1 MSVQKARSENTMM
14 VSLVT
19 FSRSGGRKDFALKGS
34 TTVIGRRMDADLR
47 IPISSIS
54 RAHCE
59 IVVSGDEVLV
69 RDLDSSNGTFLND
82 SKITEAVLSPG
93 DRIRVGPIV
102 FVVQI
107 DGQPREIGMA
117 SVSGKP
123 AATGGRRAS
132 PDTATTLG
140 AGAGAEGADFDL
152 DKLNN
157 LDELDVDDLSDL
169 DLEELDELGSGDMEE
184 LTESDP
190 EDLSD
195 DDVVDEDGGR
205 KP

>member
-1 MSVQKARSENTMM
+1 MTVA
-14 VSLVT
+14 LVT
-19 FSRSGGRKDFALKGS
+19 FSRSGGRKDFALKGP

-59 IVVSGDEVLV
+59 VVVSEDEVLL

-82 SKITEAVLSPG
+82 SKVTEAVLSPG

-107 DGQPREIGMA
+107 DGEPKEIGLT
-117 SVSGKP
+117 SVAAKPEAGGGRP
-123 AATGGRRAS
+123 AA
-132 PDTATTLG
+132 PDTATTVG
-140 AGAGAEGADFDL
+140 AGADSQGADFDL
-152 DKLNN
+152 DQLND

-169 DLEELDELGSGDMEE
+169 DLEDLDELGSGELEE
-184 LTESDP
+184 LTEN
-190 EDLSD
+190 DLDELGKD
-195 DDVVDEDGGR
+195 DGIGGDEEKR
-205 KP
+205 R